1 MTARKEKNRLAG
13 RSRVGAT
20 VVETA
25 FVLPVL
31 GIFLAGI
38 MEFGHM
44 YLVTATLNG
53 AAKQASRRG
62 SVEGNT
68 TADVL
73 ERAMEV
79 VSSCVDSSK
88 ATFYVKDASVFEDV
102 NVDVNTMDYANLP
115 DIELAEAQTTQIFL
129 VRIEVPY
136 DEVALLPPFWVKDFT
151 IYGQSM
157 MRHE

>member
-1 MTARKEKNRLAG
+1 MIARKKKNRLAR
-13 RSRVGAT
+13 RSRIGAT

-38 MEFGHM
+38 MEFGHL
-44 YLVTATLNG
+44 YLVKTALNG

-79 VSSCVDSSK
+79 VSSSVDSSK
-88 ATFYVKDASVFEDV
+88 ATFYVKDASVFDDE
-102 NVDVNTMDYANLP
+102 NVDVSTIDYASLP

-136 DEVALLPPFWVKDFT
+136 VEVALLPPFWVKNFT
-151 IYGQSM
+151 LYGQSI